1 MSTLGMSTIKI
12 RPMPKLNKTPTTLS
26 MNSQAGACG
35 TRQSGGGG
43 DNLLRKGEDELDIAM
58 LNGKDIAIIECKYK
72 AHTKGINRLL
82 TKKYINFQKLYPE
95 YKNYQHHLRLAS
107 FYIND
112 NVKQQA
118 TDHKT
123 MLLQRKSDVIK
134 LVS

>member
-1 MSTLGMSTIKI
+1 MSTLGMHTIE
-12 RPMPKLNKTPTTLS
+12 RQPMPKLNKPPTTLS
-26 MNSQAGACG
+26 MNPQAGACG

-58 LNGKDIAIIECKYK
+58 LNGKDTMIECKYK

-95 YKNYQHHLRLAS
+95 YKNYQHHLGLAN

-112 NVKQQA
+112 KVKQQA